1 MFCNSCGSK
10 LKKDDRVC
18 SACGAPADQGETC
31 GGFWGIVTAAPPA
44 AAGGIKQPGT
54 GIKQPVNAAPAIKEQ
69 PRHTAPAPAPAPAAA
84 PVHTPAPV
92 PVAAP
97 APKRPPVLL
106 YGLAALLAL
115 LLVIQLVWTGVLHAR
130 LNRLADEVE
139 QLREQVEVTEPR
151 ENIVPETTI
160 PETTVPATTVPATT
174 EPTDGED
181 SQDEKEAVKS
191 EESRPGKSEST
202 EGETQPS
209 GGNQTTGD
217 TQPSGEDQTVQDTQP
232 AEKPQDE
239 PPAETTN

>member
-44 AAGGIKQPGT
+44 AAVSGTAATAAGGIKQPGT
-54 GIKQPVNAAPAIKEQ
+54 GIKQPVIAAPAIKEQ

-97 APKRPPVLL
+97 ALKRPPVLL

-115 LLVIQLVWTGVLHAR
+115 LLVIQLVWTGILHAR

-174 EPTDGED
+174 EPTDEED

-209 GGNQTTGD
+209 G
-217 TQPSGEDQTVQDTQP
+217 EDQNVQDTQP